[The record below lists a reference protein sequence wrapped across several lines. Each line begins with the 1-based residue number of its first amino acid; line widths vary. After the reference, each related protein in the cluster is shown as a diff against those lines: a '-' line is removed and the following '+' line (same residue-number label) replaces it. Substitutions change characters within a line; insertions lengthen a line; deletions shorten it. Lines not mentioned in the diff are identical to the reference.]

1 MERYQER
8 DARLRAFYPSPGDAM
23 SVFELTRKLIDI
35 DSVTGRERRVGE
47 FLLAYLEGLAGRTG
61 GRLERMEVEADRFN
75 VLASWGEPRVTLSTH
90 MDVVPPWFA
99 SREDEDCIY
108 GRGACDAKGI
118 LAAMIGAL
126 ERLLAE
132 GLRGVALL
140 VLVGEERNSAGA
152 LEAARRGR
160 GSRYLINGEPTGN
173 KLALGSKGA
182 LRYELI
188 ARGRMAHSAF
198 PELGESAIHKLLD
211 ALEAVRRIPPAE
223 DPVLGAASLNV
234 GTISG
239 GRAPNVIADEARAEV
254 MFRLVTVPD
263 HLREAVAQAV
273 AGRAEAREVLMVPPV
288 WLRPLDGFETTV
300 VPFTTDIP
308 PLAGAWG
315 EPFLIGPGSATVAH
329 TLEERISK
337 RDLIEAVDLYCR
349 MVKKLY
355 AEEN

>member
-1 MERYQER
+1 
-8 DARLRAFYPSPGDAM
+8 M

-35 DSVTGRERRVGE
+35 DSVTGGEGPAGE
-47 FLLAYLEGLAGRTG
+47 FLLNHLDGLTGRTG
-61 GRLERMEVEADRFN
+61 GQVERMEVEAGRFN
-75 VLASWGEPRVTLSTH
+75 VLATWGQPRVTLSTH

-99 SREDEDCIY
+99 SSEDGDFIF

-118 LAAMIGAL
+118 LAAMITAL
-126 ERLLAE
+126 ERLLSE
-132 GLRGVALL
+132 GASNVALL

-182 LRYELI
+182 LRYELT

-211 ALEAVRRIPPAE
+211 ALEALRRIPPAQ
-223 DPVLGAASLNV
+223 DPVLGAGSLNV

-254 MFRLVTVPD
+254 MFRLVTEPD
-263 HLREAVAQAV
+263 PLRGAVERAI

-288 WLRPLDGFETTV
+288 WLRPLEGFETTV

-329 TLEERISK
+329 TLEEKISK
-337 RDLIEAVDLYCR
+337 RELIEAVDIYCR
-349 MVKKLY
+349 MVKKLH